1 MEAELEVEAPPRER
15 ILQAGRKLFAQ
26 KGFHSTPVAELAAAA
41 QVAVG
46 QIYRFFPGKDDI
58 IVAIVEED
66 VGGRMQQMEQVF
78 AAVRAG
84 RSTPFEAVRAI
95 ARLQMGNERA
105 LSFEMLAEAYR
116 NERVAERLKA
126 LAARYRER
134 VRELALLVRPDVTA
148 AELEASADV
157 LVACFFGLGHRTL
170 ISPGLDID
178 RASQETALL
187 LMRALGA
194 PSPTA

>member
-1 MEAELEVEAPPRER
+1 MEIDMEASPRDR
-15 ILQAGRKLFAQ
+15 IVQAARRLFGQ
-26 KGFHSTPVAELAAAA
+26 KGFHSTSVAELAASA

-58 IVAIVEED
+58 IVAIVEEN
-66 VGGRMQQMEQVF
+66 VGFRIRQMEQVF
-78 AAVRAG
+78 AEVRAG
-84 RSTPFEAVRAI
+84 RSTPFEAVQAI
-95 ARLQMGNERA
+95 SRLSLLREMA

-116 NERVAERLKA
+116 NDRVADQLKD
-126 LAARYRER
+126 LAGRYRER

-148 AELEASADV
+148 IELEAYADI

-170 ISPGLDID
+170 IAPCLDVD
-178 RASQETALL
+178 RASWETASL

-194 PSPTA
+194 PQ